1 MLELPE
7 FIPVRRLNEESGEAV
22 ARMAQLCKY
31 LINASLLLEGVA
43 MQHDIID
50 GKAVK
55 NLAIAHALNG
65 AVVFGQPGG
74 FAVLVK
80 YGENERAVAA
90 QRSRRM
96 RIWRNLNTA
105 AAYVRYELGLER
117 FEIDMSEHDPA
128 AVERKRPDTAERQ
141 RQLHEAGEHDAWF
154 RSQVQKAMDGIADG
168 SNRAISEDEW
178 AEKAQLKRADLQRRI
193 GAQGR

>member
-1 MLELPE
+1 MQ
-7 FIPVRRLNEESGEAV
+7 
-22 ARMAQLCKY
+22 AQNRAL
-31 LINASLLLEGVA
+31 
-43 MQHDIID
+43 DTID

-55 NLAIAHALNG
+55 NLAGAHALNG

-80 YGENERAVAA
+80 YGANERAVAA

-105 AAYVRYELGLER
+105 AAYVRDELGIAR
-117 FEIDMSEHDPA
+117 FEIDMTEHDPT

-141 RQLHEAGEHDAWF
+141 RQLHEAAEHDAWF
-154 RSQVQKAMDGIADG
+154 RGQVQKALDGVKDG
-168 SNRAISEDEW
+168 SNQAIPEDEW
-178 AEKAQLKRADLQRRI
+178 AARSNAKRAELERRI
-193 GAQGR
+193 VKHGC

>member
-1 MLELPE
+1 MTP
-7 FIPVRRLNEESGEAV
+7 
-22 ARMAQLCKY
+22 
-31 LINASLLLEGVA
+31 
-43 MQHDIID
+43 DTID

-55 NLAIAHALNG
+55 TLAMAHALNG
-65 AVVFGQPGG
+65 AVVLGRPGG

-80 YGENERAVAA
+80 YGTNERAIAA

-105 AAYVRYELGLER
+105 AAYVREELGLVR
-117 FEIDMSEHDPA
+117 FEIDMTEHDPA

-154 RSQVQKAMDGIADG
+154 RSQVQKAVDGIEEG
-168 SNRAISEDEW
+168 SNRMISEDEW
-178 AEKAQLKRADLQRRI
+178 AERSRLRRADLQGRI
-193 GAQGR
+193 DAQAR